1 MIRKTIHSG
10 FFFALGFLFSG
21 SIWAQF
27 VNSELLPPAPKWSGK
42 SRSLTVPNDHPWVT
56 PFETSGNQS
65 SPSYKETMI
74 WLKKLTA
81 AAPELHMQSIGTS
94 LEGRDIY
101 MILASTEGAFS
112 AQAMGQSN
120 KPLFLVHA
128 GIHSGEIDGKDA
140 GMMLLRDLTVR
151 ATKRHLLEKV
161 NLVFIPILSVDGHER
176 ASATNRI
183 NQRGPTVM
191 GWRTNGRNL
200 NLNRD
205 FAKIET
211 PEVRALIAVIN
222 AYQPDLYYDIHVTD
236 GVDYQYD
243 ITYGYTGDHGYSPA
257 SARWLAATM
266 QPEVDRKL
274 TEMGHVPGPLIFAA
288 DSRDLSKGIFEWTAG
303 PRFSNSYGDLRHL
316 PTVLVENHSLKPFE
330 QRVLGTYVL
339 LEAVME
345 VLGRSGEALKK
356 AVEEDKKRRPEKV
369 VLAYTRSPDPPENIK
384 FLGIKGQLT
393 QSEIS
398 GGSYIKWSGEPETIE
413 VPYIRIDEPSITVT
427 RPKGYW
433 VPSNWPEIIA
443 KLETHGVAL
452 ERINEPK
459 KVVGEMVRLVDP
471 KLRDRA
477 FEGRVQVTAQTS
489 VERGEVWLPKGSAW
503 VSTDQP
509 LCELIVL
516 LLEPLS
522 PDSFF
527 QWGYFHEILQPTEY
541 FESYAAEPLAAE
553 MLAQNPQ
560 LKSEYEAKV
569 KEDEAFAKNSRAR
582 LDWFYKQSPY
592 ADKQWK
598 RYPIVRVPR

>member
-10 FFFALGFLFSG
+10 FFFALAFLFPG
-21 SIWAQF
+21 SILAQF

-42 SRSLTVPNDHPWVT
+42 SRALTVPDDHPWVT
-56 PFETSGNQS
+56 PFEKSGNQS
-65 SPSYKETMI
+65 SPSYKETMA
-74 WLKKLTA
+74 WLEKMTA

-94 LEGRDIY
+94 LEGRDVY
-101 MILASTEGAFS
+101 MILATHERDFS
-112 AQAMGQSN
+112 AQAMRQST

-161 NLVFIPILSVDGHER
+161 NLLFIPILSVDGHER

-211 PEVRALIAVIN
+211 PEVQALIAVIN
-222 AYQPDLYYDIHVTD
+222 AYEPDLYFDVHVTD

-266 QPEVDRKL
+266 QPEVDREL

-339 LEAVME
+339 LDAVMG

-356 AVEEDKKRRPEKV
+356 AVAEDKKRRPEKV
-369 VLAYTRSPDPPENIK
+369 VLAYTRSPKPPENIK

-398 GGSYIKWSGEPETIE
+398 DGSYIKWSGEPETIE

-443 KLETHGVAL
+443 KLETHGVRL
-452 ERINEPK
+452 ERIAEPK
-459 KVVGEMVRLVDP
+459 KVAGEMLRLVDP
-471 KLRDRA
+471 KLKDRA

-489 VERGEVWLPKGSAW
+489 VEPGEVWLPKGSAW

-569 KEDEAFAKNSRAR
+569 KQDEAFAKNSRAR

-598 RYPIVRVPR
+598 LYPIVRVPR